1 VTSNRSEALC
11 IEARDT
17 SLINN
22 GTVGSSGMPD
32 DQANDK
38 LGVLQIDNTET
49 TDCASWG
56 IFVKGDRCTT
66 SIGDT
71 LTYWKNAVGDSN
83 VP

>member
-1 VTSNRSEALC
+1 
-11 IEARDT
+11 
-17 SLINN
+17 
-22 GTVGSSGMPD
+22 MPD